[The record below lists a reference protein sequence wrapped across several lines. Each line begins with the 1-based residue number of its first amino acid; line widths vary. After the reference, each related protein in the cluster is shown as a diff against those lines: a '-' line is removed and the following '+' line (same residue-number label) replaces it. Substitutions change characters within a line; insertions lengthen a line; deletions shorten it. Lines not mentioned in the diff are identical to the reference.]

1 MEKRLAMHRPVARY
15 VLPQFTERTSSGTR
29 TLDPYSKLLEERIV
43 FLGTEVDDTA
53 ANDVIA
59 QLLHLEYAAPDRDIS
74 LYINSPGGS
83 LSAMAAIYDTM
94 QVVTCDVETTCL
106 GQAASTAALLLA
118 AGAPGK
124 RMALPGA
131 RIVVQQPATEE
142 PLRGQPSDLDI
153 AAQELLRLRAQLAA
167 MLVTHTG
174 QTAERIAADLERVK
188 IFDAEGAKEYGL
200 LDHVIRNRK
209 TSLSAP
215 GSR

>member
-1 MEKRLAMHRPVARY
+1 MHRPVARY

-29 TLDPYSKLLEERIV
+29 TLDPYSRLLEERIV

-83 LSAMAAIYDTM
+83 LSAMAAIHDTM

-131 RIVVQQPATEE
+131 RIVLQQPETDE

-153 AAQELLRLRAQLAA
+153 AAQELLRLRAQLVA

-174 QTAERIAADLERVK
+174 QTSERIAADLERVK
-188 IFDAEGAKEYGL
+188 IFDAEAAKEYGL

>member
-1 MEKRLAMHRPVARY
+1 MNRPARPAARY
-15 VLPQFTERTSSGTR
+15 VLPQFTERTIGGSR
-29 TLDPYSKLLEERIV
+29 TLDPYSKLLDERII
-43 FLGTEVDDTA
+43 FLGTVVDDTA

-59 QLLHLEYAAPDRDIS
+59 QFLHLEYAAPDRDIS

-83 LSAMAAIYDTM
+83 LSAMSAIYDTM

-131 RIVVQQPATEE
+131 RIVVQQPAFDE
-142 PLRGQPSDLDI
+142 PLQGQPSDLEI
-153 AAQELLRLRAQLAA
+153 QAQELLRLRAQLAG
-167 MLVTHTG
+167 MLVRHTG
-174 QTAERIAADLERVK
+174 QSPERIAADLERDK
-188 IFDAEGAKEYGL
+188 IFEAQDAKAYGL
-200 LDHVIRNRK
+200 VDHVIKNRK
-209 TSLSAP
+209 ASLSAP

>member
-1 MEKRLAMHRPVARY
+1 MNRPARPAARY
-15 VLPQFTERTSSGTR
+15 VLPQFTERTTGGSR
-29 TLDPYSKLLEERIV
+29 TLDPYSKLLDERII
-43 FLGTEVDDTA
+43 FLGTVVDDTA

-59 QLLHLEYAAPDRDIS
+59 QFLHLEYAAPDRDIS

-83 LSAMAAIYDTM
+83 LSAMSAIYDTM

-131 RIVVQQPATEE
+131 RIVVQQPAFEE
-142 PLRGQPSDLDI
+142 PLQGQPSDLEI
-153 AAQELLRLRAQLAA
+153 QAQELLRLRAQLAG
-167 MLVTHTG
+167 MLVRHTG
-174 QTAERIAADLERVK
+174 QSPERIAADLERDK
-188 IFDAEGAKEYGL
+188 IFAAQDAKAYGL
-200 LDHVIRNRK
+200 VDHVIKNRK

>member
-1 MEKRLAMHRPVARY
+1 MHRPVARY

-142 PLRGQPSDLDI
+142 PLQGQPSDLDI
-153 AAQELLRLRAQLAA
+153 AAQEWLRLRAQLAA